1 MVNAYKIM
9 EKEERTTTRW
19 IPRLLVWLLIALG
32 TAEALHGFG
41 QLMGLWPSGHS
52 LYRMTGSFYNPGP
65 YMGYLALSL
74 PLCLHEWM
82 RPAQGVARWRQ
93 RAAMA
98 AAALI
103 LCLLPAGMSRA
114 AWAAATAA
122 AGYVLWMHHRK
133 RILRGMR
140 RHRRR
145 TAVCLA
151 AGVLVL
157 AAAAAGA
164 YLMKKDSA
172 DGRRLMWKVAAQAV
186 CRRPWTGCGWHRV
199 AGAYGDAQ
207 EAYFAAGRGTPAE
220 ERVAGS
226 PEYVFNEYLQVAMA
240 WGVPALVLLLCAVT
254 ACLCLVHRRQE
265 YGLAGAWVALMTF
278 AFASY
283 PLQFALFT
291 ASAGLLAVASVG
303 CACPAGGR
311 GRGTAC
317 TAVLLA
323 ATVAVILLPYREW
336 RRQEEGR
343 KAEEGCR
350 MLYRAGA
357 YGQAVACFAAHHA
370 DRRHDARFLFE
381 YGHALHR
388 MDRPEESDRVL
399 REAMEVSGDPMI
411 LNVMAKNCRR
421 MGRYDEAERWLL
433 RSVHRLPGRIYPYYL
448 LARLYGETGAFPR
461 RKLEWAVRR
470 VTETEPKVHS
480 TAVREMRE
488 QVRRM
493 MEGLK

>member
-1 MVNAYKIM
+1 MKIGRM
-9 EKEERTTTRW
+9 RYS
-19 IPRLLVWLLIALG
+19 IFPRLLVWLLIALG

-52 LYRMTGSFYNPGP
+52 LYRLTGSFYNPGP

-82 RPAQGVARWRQ
+82 RPAQGFARWRQ
-93 RAAMA
+93 RAAMT

-140 RHRRR
+140 RHRQR
-145 TAVCLA
+145 AVVCLA

-186 CRRPWTGCGWHRV
+186 CRRPWTGC
-199 AGAYGDAQ
+199 
-207 EAYFAAGRGTPAE
+207 
-220 ERVAGS
+220 
-226 PEYVFNEYLQVAMA
+226 
-240 WGVPALVLLLCAVT
+240 
-254 ACLCLVHRRQE
+254 
-265 YGLAGAWVALMTF
+265 
-278 AFASY
+278 
-283 PLQFALFT
+283 
-291 ASAGLLAVASVG
+291 
-303 CACPAGGR
+303 
-311 GRGTAC
+311 
-317 TAVLLA
+317 
-323 ATVAVILLPYREW
+323 
-336 RRQEEGR
+336 
-343 KAEEGCR
+343 R

-357 YGQAVACFAAHHA
+357 YGQAAACFAAHHA

-388 MDRPEESDRVL
+388 MDRPEESNRVL

-421 MGRYDEAERWLL
+421 MGRHDEAERWLL

-493 MEGLK
+493 MEGLE

>member
-1 MVNAYKIM
+1 MSI
-9 EKEERTTTRW
+9 TTTRW
-19 IPRLLVWLLIALG
+19 ITRLLVWLLIALG
-32 TAEALHGFG
+32 TAEALYGFG

-52 LYRMTGSFYNPGP
+52 LYRLTGSFYNPGP

-82 RPAQGVARWRQ
+82 RPAQGFARWRQ

-98 AAALI
+98 AAALLI
-103 LCLLPAGMSRA
+103 CLLPAGMSRA

-140 RHRRR
+140 RYRRR
-145 TAVCLA
+145 AVVCLA

-157 AAAAAGA
+157 AAAA
-164 YLMKKDSA
+164 
-172 DGRRLMWKVAAQAV
+172 
-186 CRRPWTGCGWHRV
+186 
-199 AGAYGDAQ
+199 
-207 EAYFAAGRGTPAE
+207 
-220 ERVAGS
+220 
-226 PEYVFNEYLQVAMA
+226 
-240 WGVPALVLLLCAVT
+240 
-254 ACLCLVHRRQE
+254 
-265 YGLAGAWVALMTF
+265 
-278 AFASY
+278 
-283 PLQFALFT
+283 
-291 ASAGLLAVASVG
+291 
-303 CACPAGGR
+303 
-311 GRGTAC
+311 
-317 TAVLLA
+317 
-323 ATVAVILLPYREW
+323 
-336 RRQEEGR
+336 
-343 KAEEGCR
+343 
-350 MLYRAGA
+350 AGA

-399 REAMEVSGDPMI
+399 REAMEVSSDPMI

-421 MGRYDEAERWLL
+421 MGRYDEAEQWLL

>member
-1 MVNAYKIM
+1 MS
-9 EKEERTTTRW
+9 RTTTRW
-19 IPRLLVWLLIALG
+19 ITRLFVWLLIALG
-32 TAEALHGFG
+32 TAEALYGFG

-52 LYRMTGSFYNPGP
+52 LYRLTGSFYNPGP

-82 RPAQGVARWRQ
+82 RPAQGFARWRQ
-93 RAAMA
+93 RAAMT

-145 TAVCLA
+145 TVVCLA

-157 AAAAAGA
+157 AAAA
-164 YLMKKDSA
+164 
-172 DGRRLMWKVAAQAV
+172 
-186 CRRPWTGCGWHRV
+186 
-199 AGAYGDAQ
+199 
-207 EAYFAAGRGTPAE
+207 
-220 ERVAGS
+220 
-226 PEYVFNEYLQVAMA
+226 
-240 WGVPALVLLLCAVT
+240 
-254 ACLCLVHRRQE
+254 
-265 YGLAGAWVALMTF
+265 
-278 AFASY
+278 
-283 PLQFALFT
+283 
-291 ASAGLLAVASVG
+291 
-303 CACPAGGR
+303 
-311 GRGTAC
+311 
-317 TAVLLA
+317 
-323 ATVAVILLPYREW
+323 
-336 RRQEEGR
+336 
-343 KAEEGCR
+343 
-350 MLYRAGA
+350 AGA

-421 MGRYDEAERWLL
+421 MGRYDEAEQWLL

>member
-1 MVNAYKIM
+1 MSI
-9 EKEERTTTRW
+9 TTTRW
-19 IPRLLVWLLIALG
+19 ITRLLVWLLIALG
-32 TAEALHGFG
+32 TAEALYGFG

-52 LYRMTGSFYNPGP
+52 LYRLTGSFYNPGP

-82 RPAQGVARWRQ
+82 RPAQGFARWRQ
-93 RAAMA
+93 RAAMT

-140 RHRRR
+140 RHRQR
-145 TAVCLA
+145 AVVCLA

-226 PEYVFNEYLQVAMA
+226 PEYVFNEYLRTTCRHQEPHIRRMPGWRDFRRNDVLVFNFPYPQRWDSIGFDILKYYVKRCIALPGDTVEIRRSRYRVRGCGQTPGWLQGQEELAALARMEERGCA
-240 WGVPALVLLLCAVT
+240 PGGLSRRAYPLDDRLPWTIHEFGPLYVPA
-254 ACLCLVHRRQE
+254 
-265 YGLAGAWVALMTF
+265 
-278 AFASY
+278 
-283 PLQFALFT
+283 
-291 ASAGLLAVASVG
+291 
-303 CACPAGGR
+303 R
-311 GRGTAC
+311 GDS
-317 TAVLLA
+317 L
-323 ATVAVILLPYREW
+323 
-336 RRQEEGR
+336 
-343 KAEEGCR
+343 
-350 MLYRAGA
+350 
-357 YGQAVACFAAHHA
+357 
-370 DRRHDARFLFE
+370 
-381 YGHALHR
+381 R
-388 MDRPEESDRVL
+388 MDRQNALLYRNLIEWEQKRKLAL
-399 REAMEVSGDPMI
+399 RGDS
-411 LNVMAKNCRR
+411 VM
-421 MGRYDEAERWLL
+421 MGDSLL
-433 RSVHRLPGRIYPYYL
+433 RGYRFRQDYYFVGGDRAVNSQDSRYWGLLPEPYIVGRVVRIWKSERPGDGRI
-448 LARLYGETGAFPR
+448 RWER
-461 RKLEWAVRR
+461 VMKRVR
-470 VTETEPKVHS
+470 
-480 TAVREMRE
+480 
-488 QVRRM
+488 
-493 MEGLK
+493 